1 MLDKYL
7 YEIYYN
13 HENNSERGEVM
24 STEDETIAKT
34 LAEAISA
41 LPDGKREYLIGYAEG
56 VAAMA
61 EAAKERTNGE
71 TEPRQ

>member
-1 MLDKYL
+1 
-7 YEIYYN
+7 
-13 HENNSERGEVM
+13 M
-24 STEDETIAKT
+24 STEDKTIAKT

-71 TEPRQ
+71 TEPPGSKGGDNRTAGPAQRMRTALE

>member
-1 MLDKYL
+1 
-7 YEIYYN
+7 
-13 HENNSERGEVM
+13 M
-24 STEDETIAKT
+24 STEDKVIAKT

-61 EAAKERTNGE
+61 ARQAAIMPPEKD
-71 TEPRQ
+71 Q

>member
-1 MLDKYL
+1 
-7 YEIYYN
+7 
-13 HENNSERGEVM
+13 M
-24 STEDETIAKT
+24 STEDKVIAKT

-41 LPDGKREYLIGYAEG
+41 LPAGKREYLIGYAEG

-71 TEPRQ
+71 TEPRR

>member
-1 MLDKYL
+1 
-7 YEIYYN
+7 
-13 HENNSERGEVM
+13 M
-24 STEDETIAKT
+24 SAEEKTIAKT

-71 TEPRQ
+71 NEPRQ